1 MSMRG
6 LLFVTAALA
15 ALFLALALAWP
26 RLTPDRRPR
35 QIAHLAGP
43 ATARPAARPI
53 PLAGVVAYLRARL
66 RTEAD
71 VKARLAQA
79 GRRADGEVAAL
90 LSRRLLWAIAL
101 TILALFTVTLGAAK
115 GASVPLKL
123 LLTFGAAGAGFWLP
137 MLLLENAIQKRRA
150 ALTLSFPDG
159 LDLLL
164 ICIDSGLSLD
174 QALRRVADELAQ
186 DHPELA
192 DELAV
197 TVSELAFLPDRR
209 HCFDNL
215 AARSGAASIKTV
227 ALALAQAERYGT
239 PIAATLRAVAQD
251 IRAERIT
258 LAEKAAGALPA
269 KLTVPMIVFFLP
281 ALLIVI
287 LGPAIL
293 AIAGGR

>member
-1 MSMRG
+1 MTG
-6 LLFVTAALA
+6 LLFATAALSV
-15 ALFLALALAWP
+15 LFMALALAWP
-26 RLTPDRRPR
+26 WLKPDRRAR
-35 QIAHLAGP
+35 QMVQLAGP
-43 ATARPAARPI
+43 VAVRTAPRRV
-53 PLAGVVAYLRARL
+53 PLAGLVERLRARL
-66 RTEAD
+66 RTEAE

-79 GRRADGEVAAL
+79 GQRGEGEVAAL
-90 LSRRLLWAIAL
+90 LSRRLLWAIGL
-101 TILALFTVTLGAAK
+101 TILALFLVTLGAAK
-115 GASVPLKL
+115 NLSVPLKL
-123 LLTFGAAGAGFWLP
+123 LLTLAAGGGGFWLP
-137 MLLLENAIQKRRA
+137 MLLLENAIQKRHA

-174 QALRRVADELAQ
+174 QALRRVSDELAE

-192 DELAV
+192 DELSV

-209 HCFDNL
+209 QCFDNL
-215 AARSGAASIKTV
+215 AARCGATSIKTV
-227 ALALAQAERYGT
+227 AQALAQAERYGT

-258 LAEKAAGALPA
+258 RAEKAAGALPA
-269 KLTVPMIVFFLP
+269 KLTVPMILFFLP